1 MRKSHLFTTLFVS
14 IAIALISFSFNNPS
28 AKKAAAASV
37 ATIAIADSVTTPET
51 KAATLSAAL
60 YEKLDLANL
69 NLSQEALDYAI
80 KGYEKLNA
88 SGAVNNNRYLTVIDF
103 SQSGRQ
109 KRFYLIDM
117 HEQKLVMNTFVS
129 HGKNTGLDMA
139 KDFSNTMNSEKSSL
153 GFYIT
158 DATYTGKHGM
168 SLRLKGQEEG
178 FNSNAMARGIV
189 VHGAAYVNAGR
200 VNSAFMGRSQ
210 GCPALPEA
218 EYAKAINYIKDGSVM
233 FIYHPM
239 QNSVQQS
246 PILNS

>member
-1 MRKSHLFTTLFVS
+1 MQRNHLFTTLFMSIS
-14 IAIALISFSFNNPS
+14 IALVSFSFNNPS
-28 AKKAAAASV
+28 TKKAVAASV
-37 ATIAIADSVTTPET
+37 ASIADSVVAPATET
-51 KAATLSAAL
+51 VSLSAVL
-60 YEKLDLANL
+60 YNKLNLDSL

-80 KGYEKLNA
+80 KGYEKLTA

-117 HEQKLVMNTFVS
+117 QDQKLVMNTFVS
-129 HGKNTGLDMA
+129 HGKNTGLDVA

-153 GFYIT
+153 GFYVT
-158 DATYTGKHGM
+158 DATYTGKHGL

-178 FNSNAMARGIV
+178 FNNNAMSRGIV

-218 EYAKAINYIKDGSVM
+218 EYATAINYIKDGSVM
-233 FIYHPM
+233 FIYHPS
-239 QNSVQQS
+239 QQYAQQS